1 MNIDILAKVIHNK
14 DITNISF
21 IEFIKL
27 TMENVE
33 NMETIKGAE
42 KQLIVVSVIEDF
54 IKDNDSLLAN
64 ELRSVV
70 NNGTINYIIDTIV
83 YSTKNNININIT
95 PKNFFVFV
103 FKYILKKMISQCKY
117 IITHQWCIKL
127 QNRRLSSYSKIVKW
141 LSLLLLKCLQK
152 T

>member
-14 DITNISF
+14 DISNISF

-33 NMETIKGAE
+33 NMETIKGTE

-95 PKNFFVFV
+95 PK
-103 FKYILKKMISQCKY
+103 
-117 IITHQWCIKL
+117 
-127 QNRRLSSYSKIVKW
+127 KIF
-141 LSLLLLKCLQK
+141 CFCF
-152 T
+152 

>member
-14 DITNISF
+14 DISNISF

-83 YSTKNNININIT
+83 YSTKNNININIV
-95 PKNFFVFV
+95 PKKRNCFCF
-103 FKYILKKMISQCKY
+103 
-117 IITHQWCIKL
+117 
-127 QNRRLSSYSKIVKW
+127 
-141 LSLLLLKCLQK
+141 
-152 T
+152 